1 MSGETDGDA
10 ERAVEV
16 SADCELVT
24 VDVAD
29 HVATVTIDRPDARNA
44 LNAQVR
50 AELKT
55 VLDAVEDDDDVRCV
69 VLTGNDDAKAFV
81 AGADVTELR
90 ERGTIEQRRVSTER
104 RVYETVDD
112 LRKPVIARLNGHA
125 LGGGLELALACDIR
139 IAHERAKL
147 GSPEI
152 NLGLIPGGG
161 ATQRLP
167 RLVGEGKAMQL
178 VLTGDLIDAT
188 DAHDIGLVEGVYA
201 DGEFDDAVTDL
212 ASNIAEKSPLAVEHG
227 KRAVRAA
234 SRYDLDHGLEYELEL
249 FVDLFDSHDK
259 NEGIDA
265 FLEDREPEWRG
276 E

>member
-1 MSGETDGDA
+1 MTDTGETASDGEFVDLD
-10 ERAVEV
+10 V
-16 SADCELVT
+16 SG
-24 VDVAD
+24 
-29 HVATVTIDRPDARNA
+29 HIATVTIDRPDARNA
-44 LNAQVR
+44 LNARVR
-50 AELKT
+50 RELKT
-55 VLDAVEDDDDVRCV
+55 VLDAVDSEDDVRVV
-69 VLTGNDDAKAFV
+69 VLTGSDDAKAFV
-81 AGADVTELR
+81 AGADVTEFR
-90 ERGTIEQRRVSTER
+90 ERGTIEQRRISTGR

-112 LRKPVIARLNGHA
+112 LRTPVIARINGHA
-125 LGGGLELALACDIR
+125 LGGGLELALACDVR

-152 NLGLIPGGG
+152 TLGLIPGGG

-178 VLTGDLIDAT
+178 VLTGELVDAT
-188 DAHDIGLVEGVYA
+188 EAAELGLVDEVHDD
-201 DGEFDDAVTDL
+201 DGFDDAVDDL
-212 ASNIAEKSPLAVEHG
+212 AHSIASKSPLAIEHA

-234 SRYDLDHGLEYELEL
+234 SRYDLDHGLEYEREL

-265 FLEDREPEWRG
+265 FLEDRDPEWRG

>member
-1 MSGETDGDA
+1 MTDDDVVDSVAVA
-10 ERAVEV
+10 EGC
-16 SADCELVT
+16 DLVRL
-24 VDVAD
+24 DVTD
-29 HVATVTIDRPDARNA
+29 HVATVTIDRPEARNA

-50 AELKT
+50 EELKT
-55 VLDAVEDDDDVRCV
+55 VLDAVDADDDVRVV
-69 VLTGNDDAKAFV
+69 VLTGSDEAKAFV

-90 ERGTIEQRRVSTER
+90 DRSTVEQRRVSTSR

-112 LRKPVIARLNGHA
+112 LRKPVVARINGHA

-178 VLTGDLIDAT
+178 VLSGDLVDAT
-188 DAHDIGLVEGVYA
+188 EAHDIGLVDEVYGDA
-201 DGEFDDAVTDL
+201 DFDDAIGDL
-212 ASNIAEKSPLAVEHG
+212 ASSIVSKSPLAVEHA

-259 NEGIDA
+259 QEGIDA
-265 FLEDREPEWRG
+265 FLEDRDPEWRG

>member
-1 MSGETDGDA
+1 MTASEDA
-10 ERAVEV
+10 A
-16 SADCELVT
+16 AQCDLVT
-24 VDVAD
+24 TSVED

-50 AELKT
+50 RELKT
-55 VLDAVEDDDDVRCV
+55 VLDAIEDDDAVRCV
-69 VLTGNDDAKAFV
+69 VLTGSDDAKAFV
-81 AGADVTELR
+81 AGADITELR
-90 ERGTIEQRRVSTER
+90 DRSAVDQRRVSTNR

-112 LRKPVIARLNGHA
+112 LRKPVIARINGHA
-125 LGGGLELALACDIR
+125 LGGGLELALACDVR

-152 NLGLIPGGG
+152 NLGIIPGGG

-178 VLTGDLIDAT
+178 VLSGELIDAAE
-188 DAHDIGLVEGVYA
+188 AHDIGLVEAVHG
-201 DGEFDDAVTDL
+201 DDTFDDAVAEL
-212 ASNIAEKSPLAVEHG
+212 ASNIAAKSPLALEYA
-227 KRAVRAA
+227 KEAVRAA
-234 SRYDLDHGLEYELEL
+234 SRYDLDHGLAYEREL
-249 FVDLFDSHDK
+249 FVGLFDSHDK

-265 FLEDREPEWRG
+265 FLEDRDPEWRG